1 MNGVI
6 IMLIRLFVVV
16 IFGYIGYQYSTF
28 CFENNFDFLD
38 VIKNTISQICIPL
51 YISVLIHELG
61 HCFVCRIEKVKIKL
75 ISAIGICIYS
85 DENKIRVKFNANGIV
100 GAGRVIPIF
109 DRMNCESEVQI
120 SIKKLSNICLG
131 GVVFTMIIFM
141 ISFITYLAGIH
152 SLFLQNMYLLN
163 SVILVNSFISN
174 KRYVGDLY
182 LFFNKLNL
190 EKEIKTML
198 FANSV
203 INNNISNYLYQYII
217 EDINKSN
224 DIDNNK
230 LLLINQMLQ
239 YNIVNK
245 INAVDQRELCMY
257 AINNKRDLMNNKEL
271 DKVQVFIYLFNVIDY
286 LVNIEENYEEAILIY
301 NKMKEDESTFNT
313 MKYSWLKYYI
323 IRTKKSFQ
331 YNNYSEKKLKKYE
344 RIANEKW
351 GLGL

>member
-1 MNGVI
+1 M
-6 IMLIRLFVVV
+6 
-16 IFGYIGYQYSTF
+16 
-28 CFENNFDFLD
+28 ENF
-38 VIKNTISQICIPL
+38 
-51 YISVLIHELG
+51 Y
-61 HCFVCRIEKVKIKL
+61 
-75 ISAIGICIYS
+75 
-85 DENKIRVKFNANGIV
+85 
-100 GAGRVIPIF
+100 
-109 DRMNCESEVQI
+109 
-120 SIKKLSNICLG
+120 
-131 GVVFTMIIFM
+131 
-141 ISFITYLAGIH
+141 
-152 SLFLQNMYLLN
+152 
-163 SVILVNSFISN
+163 
-174 KRYVGDLY
+174 
-182 LFFNKLNL
+182 
-190 EKEIKTML
+190 
-198 FANSV
+198 
-203 INNNISNYLYQYII
+203 SNYLYQYII
-217 EDINKSN
+217 EDIKKSN